1 MNKTSKKIMEKVL
14 NRKHP
19 KGIAHTR
26 VRKNGK
32 IYSKEAFCW
41 YYNNQFVFMKRH
53 RDEKG
58 RLLPATKLVEDVLYV
73 KKARKQTRSYPPFES
88 IGYEV
93 HAMERILDRDFTK
106 EEVYETILNGHPL
119 NCSDRNTARNKY
131 VLDDVEVL
139 VDESD
144 MENPIVIQMHR
155 NSRCEDQGFIDLL
168 PKIISEIAEI
178 TKSSFYDVD
187 IKCHNKTRFL
197 EKLASDLDMHTAWQA
212 LQNIELMGKRHG
224 WTLEQSAGVQKMRNT
239 FASTWGHSVDWALSS
254 KPPKDW
260 HYGKSGDF
268 NDSLGIPEGW
278 LPSTRTNY
286 YLQFQIHHYESET
299 PTRILE
305 ILEEYGLKPGNRCR
319 IQYLGNRA
327 VDQHGR
333 HLTKVTFLPCSP
345 NHWAISEK
353 HLNNRKRR

>member
-1 MNKTSKKIMEKVL
+1 MNEASKKIMRKVL

-32 IYSKEAFCW
+32 IYPKEAYCW

-53 RDEKG
+53 RNEKG
-58 RLLPATKLVEDVLYV
+58 RLLPATKLEEDVIYV

-88 IGYEV
+88 IGWDV
-93 HAMERILDRDFTK
+93 HAMERIFDRDFTK
-106 EEVYETILNGHPL
+106 EEVYQAILKGHAL
-119 NCSDRNTARNKY
+119 NCSDRYTTRNKY

-155 NSRCEDQGFIDLL
+155 NTRCEDQGFIDLL
-168 PKIISEIAEI
+168 PKIISEIAGI

-187 IKCHNKTRFL
+187 IKCHNKTKFL
-197 EKLASDLDMHTAWQA
+197 ERLASDLDMHTAWQG
-212 LQNIELMGKRHG
+212 LENIELMGKMHG
-224 WTLEQSAGVQKMRNT
+224 WTLEQSDAVQKMRNV

-254 KPPKDW
+254 KPPEDW

-286 YLQFQIHHYESET
+286 YLQFQIHHYESATPIQVLET
-299 PTRILE
+299 
-305 ILEEYGLKPGNRCR
+305 LEEYGLKPGKRCK

-333 HLTKVTFLPCSP
+333 HLTMVTFLPCSP

-353 HLNNRKRR
+353 HLNKRKGP